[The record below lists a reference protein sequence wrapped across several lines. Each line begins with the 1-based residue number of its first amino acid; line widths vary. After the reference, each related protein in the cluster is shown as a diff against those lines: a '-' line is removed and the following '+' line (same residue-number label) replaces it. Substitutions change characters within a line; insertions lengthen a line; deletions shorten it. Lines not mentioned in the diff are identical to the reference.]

1 MKEALNYEHYGLY
14 IELLVQMIKRSELF
28 EQLKYIYPIP
38 RGGYP
43 IGVHLSH
50 NLHLPLIVT
59 HPAYHKKEHILV
71 VDDIADTG
79 ITLEKFAPMA
89 AATAT
94 LYYKKRSTI
103 KPTFFVMETDKWII
117 FPWEHVDEIPN
128 REI

>member
-1 MKEALNYEHYGLY
+1 MKQFITYEMYGEY
-14 IELLVQMIKRSELF
+14 INELVEMIQNSELF
-28 EQLKYIYPIP
+28 ERLKYIYAIP

-50 NLHLPLIVT
+50 NLHLPLVDSVSGT
-59 HPAYHKKEHILV
+59 KKEELLV

-89 AATAT
+89 LATAT
-94 LYYKKRSTI
+94 LYYKKRSTL
-103 KPTFFVMETDKWII
+103 KPTYFILETDKWIV
-117 FPWEHVDEIPN
+117 FPWEHAEEIPN